1 MRLVRLLAA
10 VALIALAAAAPAQA
24 REPVACGTKSLF
36 GKPLELR
43 VVGEQIPC
51 SRVRRIVAG
60 RCRETPH
67 WSCFSFRTPDPL
79 LVWFKERERFARRW
93 STVIEAHRYPCEQ
106 ANVTAEGW
114 ARARASRSRV
124 FPTRMQVYA
133 DDIIRCHVLAG
144 KTYEDVIA
152 LLGKPDDDDLD
163 RGRRELAWEL
173 GPERDSFFQV
183 DSDFLLVVVGRDAV
197 VSRVEQ
203 FQG

>member
-1 MRLVRLLAA
+1 MRPVA
-10 VALIALAAAAPAQA
+10 VAVLIALALPARAGAAAP
-24 REPVACGTKSLF
+24 VTCGTKQLF

-43 VVGEQIPC
+43 VVGERIPC

-60 RCRETPH
+60 TCHETPRA

-93 STVIEAHRYPCEQ
+93 TTSIEADRYPCDQ
-106 ANVTAEGW
+106 ANVTADGW
-114 ARARASRSRV
+114 ARARASRRSI

-133 DDIIRCHVLAG
+133 DDIIRCDVLKG
-144 KTYEDVIA
+144 QTYEGVVA
-152 LLGKPDDDDLD
+152 LLGQPGSDEMF
-163 RGRRELAWEL
+163 RGRRQLDWEI

-183 DSDFLLVVVGRDAV
+183 DSDFLFVELGRDGIV
-197 VSRVEQ
+197 TRVEQ